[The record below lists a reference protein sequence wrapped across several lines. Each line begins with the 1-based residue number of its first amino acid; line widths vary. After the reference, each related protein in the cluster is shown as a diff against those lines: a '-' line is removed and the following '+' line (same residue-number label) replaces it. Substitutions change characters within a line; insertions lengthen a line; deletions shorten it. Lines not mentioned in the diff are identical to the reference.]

1 MTIHPGGSPRHHQ
14 ACRVALVAAS
24 VLFVSATSSAQSMTM
39 QQLLSNH
46 IDERFG
52 MFIHYNMNTYKPG
65 WGENRVDPKTFAPP
79 SGDCH
84 TFTDQWAKA
93 AKSAGM
99 KFGVLTTKHHD
110 GFAIWP
116 SKAVPPSTSPYGAV
130 PYTIAQSAVPT
141 MDVVKCYVDSFRA
154 QGLEPDLYFSIW
166 DPNNGIGSQ
175 AGHNTDPGAVDWNV
189 AGAYITTQITELL
202 TNYGDIPVFVFD
214 GYSWL
219 TGHQMIP
226 YQKIRALVRQLQPN
240 TLVVDHNGG
249 VPFQVDAEYFEE
261 PLGVKVPSGNITAGE
276 QGQTIAKDK
285 NWFWRSTQAAAGYMS
300 ASDVAKEIK
309 TTESNYTNF
318 ILDCPPNLQGLLEDP
333 VVTALGQVPQ
343 SWTPDTSRAPLPA
356 QPAKI
361 ETPLTP
367 ISATATSG
375 SAGLAIDGYNDS
387 PKGVN
392 NTLHGSKGESLW
404 TSTGALPQSVT
415 LNFGKSYDNINM
427 LEYLPQR
434 NTGTTAGNITSYKV
448 YVSTDNVTFIQVAS
462 GTWPADATFHGLLSA
477 QRVQL
482 PAQTAQYVR
491 LEAVAVSG
499 GGTSA
504 IIGEVAVGSSGTTG
518 TLGDGGAVGSGGGSG
533 TGGAD
538 GGALGGATGSSSGGA
553 GGRDGGLVGAGG
565 SSSGG
570 VSARGGA
577 GGSGGNAP
585 IAGGA
590 GGTVGASGGR
600 APSTGGRGGSGGVT
614 AGGGAG
620 ILDAAV
626 DAGGSIGAGDI
637 AGSGGNPAPDA
648 RAATGGSPSTGGA
661 SSVGTGGLGGVT
673 AGTGGGTSATGG
685 TTESG
690 NTPDAEVGALTPA
703 SSSGCSCALNHSSS
717 PTPTSAWGWLLLG
730 LVALTVRSVR
740 AEVRRRAVTRAQ
752 EAWAGTRELLGR
764 WRRDR
769 WGRQVWLWLGQ
780 LRRY

>member
-1 MTIHPGGSPRHHQ
+1 MTIRQGG
-14 ACRVALVAAS
+14 AARVALFAVAFLLVAT
-24 VLFVSATSSAQSMTM
+24 TSSAQTSSM
-39 QQLLSNH
+39 QQLLSIH
-46 IDERFG
+46 IEQRFG

-65 WGENRVDPKTFAPP
+65 WGENRVSPSTFAPP

-99 KFGVLTTKHHD
+99 KFAVLTTKHHD
-110 GFAIWP
+110 GFSIWP
-116 SKAVPPSTSPYGAV
+116 SKAVPPSTSPYGTT
-130 PYTIAQSAVPT
+130 PYTIAQSGVPT

-175 AGHNTDPGAVDWNV
+175 AGHNTDPGNVDWNAV
-189 AGAYITTQITELL
+189 GAYITTQITELL

-240 TLVVDHNGG
+240 TLIVDHNGG

-285 NWFWRSTQAAAGYMS
+285 NWFWRITQAAAGYLS
-300 ASDVAKEIK
+300 ASDIAKEIK
-309 TTESNYTNF
+309 NVESNYTNF
-318 ILDCPPNLQGLLEDP
+318 ILDCPPNLQGVLEDP

-343 SWTPDTSRAPLPA
+343 YWTPDASRAPLPE

-367 ISATATSG
+367 VSATATSG

-392 NTLHGSKGESLW
+392 NTQHSSKGESLW

-415 LNFGKSYDNINM
+415 LNLGKSYDNIDM

-448 YVSTDNVTFIQVAS
+448 YVSTDNVTFTQVAS
-462 GTWPADATFHGLLSA
+462 GTWPADPTYHGLMSPE
-477 QRVQL
+477 RVQF

-491 LEAVAVSG
+491 LEAIAVAG

-504 IIGEVAVGSSGTTG
+504 IIGELAVGSHGTSGAP
-518 TLGDGGAVGSGGGSG
+518 GDA
-533 TGGAD
+533 
-538 GGALGGATGSSSGGA
+538 
-553 GGRDGGLVGAGG
+553 
-565 SSSGG
+565 
-570 VSARGGA
+570 GA
-577 GGSGGNAP
+577 GGSGGSSGKGDAGADAVAGADGSAIGGTGGGT
-585 IAGGA
+585 IAGAGGTGGA
-590 GGTVGASGGR
+590 GGRGGAGAG
-600 APSTGGRGGSGGVT
+600 APSTGGRGGRAARRMVAAPQTPTRAAAQVDPLAPAAPPGVRT
-614 AGGGAG
+614 PLRRQRRELQPAA
-620 ILDAAV
+620 LPATLTPVPSAAAV
-626 DAGGSIGAGDI
+626 RGAHPRRLEAVPAQPAGPPEG
-637 AGSGGNPAPDA
+637 
-648 RAATGGSPSTGGA
+648 
-661 SSVGTGGLGGVT
+661 
-673 AGTGGGTSATGG
+673 
-685 TTESG
+685 
-690 NTPDAEVGALTPA
+690 
-703 SSSGCSCALNHSSS
+703 
-717 PTPTSAWGWLLLG
+717 
-730 LVALTVRSVR
+730 
-740 AEVRRRAVTRAQ
+740 
-752 EAWAGTRELLGR
+752 
-764 WRRDR
+764 
-769 WGRQVWLWLGQ
+769 
-780 LRRY
+780 